1 MAENEIKQIENPTL
15 AARILQVISATSAV
29 PKHGFNEQQRFSYAR
44 LEDVLEAVRL
54 PMANAGVALL
64 MLPGAAEFSDVPRP
78 EGKAPM
84 VRCRLPVVF
93 RLIDSHGGEMMEIPW
108 MGESTDIGDKSYA
121 KAQAAAQKT
130 FLQRTFLLPSGEDE
144 PDSPPGSARPRTN
157 SGPARTPPAGVDLNT
172 GDLPAAGLQ
181 QAGVKT
187 INDRQL
193 AMLRAKLAEANRSDL
208 EACEKAGVSAL
219 KLLTNAQLDK
229 LLDWIGPRRKP

>member
-1 MAENEIKQIENPTL
+1 MVEQPEMQKQPTL

-29 PKHGFNEQQRFSYAR
+29 PKHGFNEQQRFRYAR

-93 RLIDSHGGEMMEIPW
+93 RLIDSHGGETMEVPW
-108 MGESTDIGDKSYA
+108 MGESTDIGDKAYS

-144 PDSPPGSARPRTN
+144 PDSPAGSARPRTN
-157 SGPARTPPAGVDLNT
+157 SGPARTPPAGVDPNT
-172 GDLPAAGLQ
+172 GE
-181 QAGVKT
+181 VKT
-187 INDRQL
+187 INERQL
-193 AMLRAKLAEANRSDL
+193 AMIRAKLAEADISDL
-208 EACEKAGVSAL
+208 QACEKAGVSAL

>member
-1 MAENEIKQIENPTL
+1 VPAISL
-15 AARILQVISATSAV
+15 AGRILQVISATSAV

-93 RLIDSHGGEMMEIPW
+93 RLIDSHSGEMMELPW
-108 MGESTDIGDKSYA
+108 MGEWTDIGDKAYA

-130 FLQRTFLLPSGEDE
+130 FLQRTFLLPSGEDD
-144 PDSPPGSARPRTN
+144 PDASPGQGR
-157 SGPARTPPAGVDLNT
+157 PARGSTGPPRVDTAT
-172 GDLPAAGLQ
+172 GEVTGR
-181 QAGVKT
+181 V
-187 INDRQL
+187 INERQL
-193 AMLRAKLAEANRSDL
+193 KMIRAKLAEANLLDQAACDAVHVRTL
-208 EACEKAGVSAL
+208 EV
-219 KLLTNAQLDK
+219 LTNHQLDEV
-229 LLDWIGPRRKP
+229 LAWLAARKKQ